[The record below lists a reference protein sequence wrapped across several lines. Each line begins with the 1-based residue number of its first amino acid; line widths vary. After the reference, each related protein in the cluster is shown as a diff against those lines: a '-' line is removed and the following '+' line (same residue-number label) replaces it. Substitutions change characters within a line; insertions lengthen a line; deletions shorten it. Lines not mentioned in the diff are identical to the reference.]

1 MNILLLGSGG
11 REHALAWKIAASPLV
26 TKLWCAPGNAGI
38 AREAECVA
46 LDISDHEAVIDFC
59 KTNTVDFV
67 VVGPD
72 APIAAGIVDDLD
84 AAGFK
89 AFGPTRAAGRLESSK
104 NFTKALC
111 RANNI
116 PTAAYAHFTDAER
129 AKAYIRAQGA
139 PIVVK
144 ADGLA
149 AGKGVVVAMTEEE
162 ALAAVDMMFGGAF
175 GASGAEVVIE
185 EFMEGEEASF
195 FALCD
200 GEHALPLATAQDHKR
215 AFDGDKGPNTGG
227 MGAYSPA
234 PVLTEAICT
243 RVMNEMIYPTL
254 RALAAMGT
262 PYKGVLFAGVMVT
275 KDGPKLVEYNARFG
289 DPETQVLMLRM
300 MSDIVPALIACA
312 DGQLK
317 NFSLRWFDDVA
328 LTVIM
333 ATKGYPG
340 DYGKGFIIEGL
351 DDAAKMEGVEIFHA
365 GTKASNGKILSNG
378 GRVLNVCATG
388 RTVSE
393 AQARAYAA
401 VDRIKWPEGFCRRD
415 IGWQAVKREKP
426 GS

>member
-46 LDISDHEAVIDFC
+46 LDIADHAAVIEFC
-59 KTNTVDFV
+59 RTNAVDFV

-72 APIAAGIVDDLD
+72 APIAAGVVDDLN

-89 AFGPTRAAGRLESSK
+89 AFGPTKAAGQLESSK

-116 PTAAYAHFTDAER
+116 PTAEYRHFTDAEA
-129 AKAYIRAQGA
+129 AKTYIRTQGV
-139 PIVVK
+139 PIVIK

-149 AGKGVVVAMTEEE
+149 AGKGVVVAMTLDE
-162 ALAAVDMMFGGAF
+162 ALDAVDMMFGGGF
-175 GASGAEVVIE
+175 GEAGAEVVVE
-185 EFMEGEEASF
+185 EFMRGEEASF

-200 GEHALPLATAQDHKR
+200 GEHALALATAQDHKR
-215 AFDGDKGPNTGG
+215 AFDGDQGPNTGG

-234 PVLTEAICT
+234 PVMTQAICT
-243 RVMNEMIYPTL
+243 RVMDEMIMPTL
-254 RALAAMGT
+254 RALKAMGA
-262 PYKGVLFAGVMVT
+262 PYKGVLYAGVMVT
-275 KDGPKLVEYNARFG
+275 EQGPKLVEYNARFG
-289 DPETQVLMLRM
+289 DPECQVLMLRM
-300 MSDIVPALIACA
+300 MSDLLPALIASA

-317 NFSLRWFDDVA
+317 NFSLRWFDEAA

-340 DYGKGFIIEGL
+340 DYGKGSVIEGL
-351 DDAAKMEGVEIFHA
+351 DEAAKIEGVEIFHA
-365 GTKASNGKILSNG
+365 GTVAKEGKILANG
-378 GRVLNVCATG
+378 GRVLNVCAMG
-388 RTVSE
+388 KTVAD
-393 AQARAYAA
+393 AQRRAYAA
-401 VDRIKWPEGFCRRD
+401 VDRIQWPEGFCRRD
-415 IGWQAVKREKP
+415 IGWQAVARER
-426 GS
+426 

>member
-26 TKLWCAPGNAGI
+26 AKLWCAPGNAGI
-38 AREAECVA
+38 ARDAECVA
-46 LDISDHEAVIDFC
+46 LDITDHAAVIGFC
-59 KTNTVDFV
+59 RANAMDFV

-72 APIAAGIVDDLD
+72 APIAAGIVDDLN

-89 AFGPTRAAGRLESSK
+89 AFGPTKAAGQLESSK

-116 PTAAYAHFTDAER
+116 PTAAYRHFTDADA
-129 AKAYIRAQGA
+129 AKTYIRAQGA

-149 AGKGVVVAMTEEE
+149 AGKGVVVAMTLDE
-162 ALAAVDMMFGGAF
+162 ALAAVDMMFGGGLGDA
-175 GASGAEVVIE
+175 GAEVVVE
-185 EFMEGEEASF
+185 EFMRGEEASF

-215 AFDGDKGPNTGG
+215 AFDGDTGPNTGG

-234 PVLTEAICT
+234 PVLTDAICA
-243 RVMNEMIYPTL
+243 RIMDEMVMPTL
-254 RALAAMGT
+254 RALKAMGA
-262 PYKGVLFAGVMVT
+262 PYRGVLYVGVMVT
-275 KDGPKLVEYNARFG
+275 EQGPKLVEYNARFG

-300 MSDIVPALIACA
+300 MSDIVPALLACA

-317 NFSLRWFDDVA
+317 NFSLRWYDEAA

-333 ATKGYPG
+333 ATRGYPG
-340 DYGKGFIIEGL
+340 DYGKGSVIEGL
-351 DDAAKMEGVEIFHA
+351 DEAAKVEGVEIFHA
-365 GTKASNGKILSNG
+365 GTVAKDGKILANG
-378 GRVLNVCATG
+378 GRVLNICAMG
-388 RTVSE
+388 KTVTE
-393 AQARAYAA
+393 AQRRAYAA
-401 VDRIKWPEGFCRRD
+401 VDRIHWPEGFCRRD
-415 IGWQAVKREKP
+415 IGWQAVKREK
-426 GS
+426 G